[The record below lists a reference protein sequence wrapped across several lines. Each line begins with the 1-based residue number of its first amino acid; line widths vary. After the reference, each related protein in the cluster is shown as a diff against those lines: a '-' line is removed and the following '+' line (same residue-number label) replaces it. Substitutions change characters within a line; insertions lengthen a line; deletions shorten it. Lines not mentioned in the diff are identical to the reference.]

1 MKQRTQLE
9 VEGRTLEVSN
19 LNKVLYPKAGFT
31 KGQVI
36 DYYIKISP
44 YLLPHLHNRPITL
57 KRYPDGVEGFFFY
70 EKNCPAHRPKWMK
83 TTNVVKTDGSIDY
96 CVINELPALVWT
108 ANLADLE
115 LHTFLHRAPKID
127 RPTALAFD
135 LDPGEPA
142 NIIDCC
148 QVALR
153 VKDLFGKLKLE
164 CFPKTSGSKGMQVY
178 VPLNTPATYEQTKE
192 FARRVAQTLEQETPE
207 SCCFAHGQESSEGQ
221 NIRRLEPERRTQN
234 DDQRV
239 FIAGEGFSH
248 RFDSADLERSR
259 DCGPHQTIRT
269 HHLSGRRCHLARQKA
284 WRSVCAGFGIETK
297 APPLSRHQVVQA
309 KRLSESATHPTEQ
322 TQRMAKARRIR
333 SLWRGHQSGEIHSSS
348 ENTAMQ
354 RRVCSS
360 FGKPRHRG
368 RDTLRPLGKNYAANI
383 SPVGAPLI
391 APATPTSSWS

>member
-19 LNKVLYPKAGFT
+19 LDKVLYPKAGFT

-36 DYYIKISP
+36 DYYIQISP

-115 LHTFLHRAPKID
+115 LHTFLHRAPKIN

-148 QVALR
+148 RIALR

-192 FARRVAQTLEQETPE
+192 FGRRVAETLEQQTPE
-207 SCCFAHGQESSEGQ
+207 
-221 NIRRLEPERRTQN
+221 L
-234 DDQRV
+234 
-239 FIAGEGFSH
+239 
-248 RFDSADLERSR
+248 
-259 DCGPHQTIRT
+259 
-269 HHLSGRRCHLARQKA
+269 
-284 WRSVCAGFGIETK
+284 
-297 APPLSRHQVVQA
+297 VV
-309 KRLSESATHPTEQ
+309 S
-322 TQRMAKARRIR
+322 RMAKNLRKGKIFVDWSQNDEHKTTINVYSLRAKEFPSVSTPLTWKEVASAVR
-333 SLWRGHQSGEIHSSS
+333 SEQS
-348 ENTAMQ
+348 
-354 RRVCSS
+354 
-360 FGKPRHRG
+360 
-368 RDTLRPLGKNYAANI
+368 
-383 SPVGAPLI
+383 APLTFRTGDVI
-391 APATPTSSWS
+391 ARAKKLGDLFAPVLELKQKLPRFPLIK